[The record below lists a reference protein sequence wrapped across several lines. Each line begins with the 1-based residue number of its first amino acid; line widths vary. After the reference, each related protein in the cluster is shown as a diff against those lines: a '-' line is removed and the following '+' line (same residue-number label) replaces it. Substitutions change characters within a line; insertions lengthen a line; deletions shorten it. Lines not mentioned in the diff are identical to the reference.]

1 MSMLL
6 GIMTLAFLVMLL
18 LVKFLTG
25 FELRAKGQ
33 SHRNNQNRMLE
44 IESEL
49 EVSRKKYLN
58 ALKAE
63 GVAKHKVSQVRIKLT
78 GLKQHFDQI
87 QMTASQQ
94 RAQKEKDKGGKLEAL
109 VLEALGGTSVRKDT
123 HFKRVMKVINQLIDV
138 DKQTNSEE
146 LFTAIQK
153 KIAEMGATGTIGDA
167 GDSEVADQAPE
178 PDAQAEVDG
187 IEETRQAPAAEEKEP
202 VEARVAADDPETHK
216 PQAPKVGMTRRQLVE
231 DAVKKK

>member
-6 GIMTLAFLVMLL
+6 GIMTLAFLTMLL

-94 RAQKEKDKGGKLEAL
+94 RAQKEKDKGGKLEAM

-153 KIAEMGATGTIGDA
+153 KSRRWERRGRSAMQGTGKLPIRLPNRMLRPRSMGLKKRD
-167 GDSEVADQAPE
+167 
-178 PDAQAEVDG
+178 
-187 IEETRQAPAAEEKEP
+187 
-202 VEARVAADDPETHK
+202 
-216 PQAPKVGMTRRQLVE
+216 RRQPLRRRSPWRLGWRPMIRKRTSPRHRRWE
-231 DAVKKK
+231 